1 MPTSVWGW
9 IFFGTLLLC
18 WATFLLA
25 WCTGAIYN
33 AFKAP
38 ATQKRSGR
46 FFCWGLGIVL
56 VCAAIFLLP
65 HGAWRWLTF
74 DLFWLRLLGLLLLL
88 VSTAFT
94 LWARFV
100 LGLMWTFAPVIKSEH
115 ILHTEGPYRVTRHP
129 IYTGL
134 LGMLIGSLLVDGGG
148 TWFIGVVVAVIVFE
162 VKIVLEERPLR
173 SAFGE
178 QYVQFQARVPQL
190 IPFTKWKHS

>member
-18 WATFLLA
+18 WATFLLV

-38 ATQKRSGR
+38 ATQRRSGW
-46 FFCWGLGIVL
+46 FFSWGLGIVL
-56 VCAAIFLLP
+56 VCAAIFLVP
-65 HGAWRWLTF
+65 HAAWTWLTF
-74 DLFWLRLLGLLLLL
+74 DLFWLRLFGLLLLL

-134 LGMLIGSLLVDGGG
+134 LGMLIGSLLVHGG
-148 TWFIGVVVAVIVFE
+148 TWFVGVVVAVIVFE
-162 VKIVLEERPLR
+162 VKIVLEERLLR
-173 SAFGE
+173 STFGE
-178 QYVQFQARVPQL
+178 RYVQFQARVPQL
-190 IPFTKWKHS
+190 IPFTKWKRS